1 MARPRPDEPP
11 RDTAP
16 TCVVDAVRRVTDDA
30 PSVAAAHD
38 ALVAIALTLA
48 WKLDE
53 GAGMATA
60 AVASELRATLDQI
73 LPEVEADDELDGFL
87 AGLRSPVDNQTKP

>member
-1 MARPRPDEPP
+1 MVRRPADDHPQQ
-11 RDTAP
+11 ASP
-16 TCVVDAVRRVTDDA
+16 TCVVEAVRSVTDDA
-30 PSVAAAHD
+30 PHVAAAHD

-60 AVASELRATLDQI
+60 AVASELRATLSQLI
-73 LPEVEADDELDGFL
+73 PEVEADDELDDFL
-87 AGLRSPVDNQTKP
+87 AALRTPVGHPEEP

>member
-1 MARPRPDEPP
+1 MARPRPEQLP
-11 RDTAP
+11 RDTSP
-16 TCVVDAVRRVTDDA
+16 TCVVAAVRRVTDDA
-30 PSVAAAHD
+30 PVVAAAHD

-48 WKLDE
+48 WKLDD

-73 LPEVEADDELDGFL
+73 IPEVEADDELDGFL
-87 AGLRSPVDNQTKP
+87 AGLRTPVGDQQKP